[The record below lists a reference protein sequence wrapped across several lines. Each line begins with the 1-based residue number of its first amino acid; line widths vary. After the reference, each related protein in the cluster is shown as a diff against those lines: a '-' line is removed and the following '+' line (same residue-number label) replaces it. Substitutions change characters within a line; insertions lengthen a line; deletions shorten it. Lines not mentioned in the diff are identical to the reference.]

1 MLPILIGLGVLIG
14 GVAIIANWDELVN
27 WFKDFLTKLKAAWNK
42 LVKAVAHGAI
52 VVIKK
57 ITDYLC
63 FSHKQYYKEQD
74 QWMEKTTTRKVSPEE
89 VPAHIRFRAK
99 TKNKEYDITEEME
112 EELQMEIS

>member
-57 ITDYLC
+57 
-63 FSHKQYYKEQD
+63 
-74 QWMEKTTTRKVSPEE
+74 
-89 VPAHIRFRAK
+89 
-99 TKNKEYDITEEME
+99 
-112 EELQMEIS
+112 